1 MKIPFCIQAVV
12 VLAALTLAGCAHTAR
27 ISSNLDF
34 GSRPP
39 DLTVI
44 TLKVKNQ
51 DMRATTP
58 LLIDVS
64 LQLRRGQDWG
74 KPASVI
80 HPAAFVLNKQ
90 EEQILRSTV
99 KLRGEAIRATVS
111 VKEQETG
118 KTVSTEQFE
127 KVLSG
132 T

>member
-1 MKIPFCIQAVV
+1 MKIYFRLEV
-12 VLAALTLAGCAHTAR
+12 VLVLATLTLAGCAHTAR
-27 ISSNLDF
+27 IATSLDF

-51 DMRATTP
+51 DTRATTP

-64 LQLRRGQDWG
+64 VQLRRGEDWG
-74 KPASVI
+74 KAASVI